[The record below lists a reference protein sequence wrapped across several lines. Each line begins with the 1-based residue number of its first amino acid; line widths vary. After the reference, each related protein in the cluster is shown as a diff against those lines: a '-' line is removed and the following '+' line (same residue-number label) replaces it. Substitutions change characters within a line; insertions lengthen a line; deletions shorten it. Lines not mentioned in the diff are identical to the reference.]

1 MNPFGTFISATTDYG
16 IKRIFG
22 QEGCEYVTANFLSD
36 VLDTPD
42 RIEEV
47 KFLPQELLPGSPGER
62 LAIVDVRCVTGNGE
76 QFIVEMQRNRQRYFK
91 DRTVY
96 YSTFPIVQ
104 QAQNGDAWQFHL
116 DPVYCIG
123 IVDFSFSE
131 DGNYFSRIK
140 LQNEQTNEVFF
151 DKLTY
156 IFLELPKFNLSLS
169 EIVTPRDRWMY
180 FLKHLA
186 EFDEIPSVFT
196 ESYLIQACE
205 IALYAAL
212 SPLERYAYEQD
223 LKRARDSYAVYKTI
237 EEEALERGLERG
249 LEQGLVRGREE
260 GREEG
265 ERQAKQEAILKLLLR
280 RFDSVPE
287 SVINTITSIQ
297 RLSDLD
303 SLLDNALT
311 AQTLEEIFMEYDQ

>member
-1 MNPFGTFISATTDYG
+1 MNPFSTFISATTDYG

-36 VLDTPD
+36 VLETPS

-62 LAIVDVRCVTGNGE
+62 LAIVDVRCVTGAGE
-76 QFIVEMQRNRQRYFK
+76 HFIVEMQRNRQRYFK

-104 QAQNGDAWQFHL
+104 QAQKGEAWQFHL
-116 DPVYCIG
+116 DAVYCIG

-131 DGNYFSRIK
+131 NGDYFSRIQ
-140 LQNEQTNEVFF
+140 LQNEKTNEVFF

-169 EIVTPRDRWMY
+169 ELLTPRDKWMY
-180 FLKHLA
+180 FFKHLA
-186 EFDEIPSVFT
+186 ELDEIPAEFT
-196 ESYLIQACE
+196 EPYLIQACE
-205 IALYAAL
+205 IASYAAL
-212 SPLERYAYEQD
+212 SPWERYAYEQS
-223 LKRARDSYAVYKTI
+223 LKSARDSYAVYKTV
-237 EEEALERGLERG
+237 EEESLERG

-260 GREEG
+260 ERTTIALAMLNDNQPIDTIVKYTGLSEE
-265 ERQAKQEAILKLLLR
+265 EVVQLMQLVN
-280 RFDSVPE
+280 S
-287 SVINTITSIQ
+287 ST
-297 RLSDLD
+297 
-303 SLLDNALT
+303 
-311 AQTLEEIFMEYDQ
+311 

>member
-1 MNPFGTFISATTDYG
+1 MYTINTFISATTDYG
-16 IKRIFG
+16 FKRIFG

-36 VLDTPD
+36 TLDTPA

-104 QAQNGDAWQFHL
+104 QAQKGQPWQFHL

-131 DGNYFSRIK
+131 NGHYFSSIK
-140 LQNEQTNEVFF
+140 LKNEQTDEVFF

-169 EIVTPRDRWMY
+169 ELVTPRDKWMY
-180 FLKHLA
+180 FLKHIVEL
-186 EFDEIPSVFT
+186 DEIPAVFT
-196 ESYLIQACE
+196 EPYLIQACE
-205 IALYAAL
+205 IASYAAL
-212 SPLERYAYEQD
+212 TPWERYAYEQS
-223 LKRARDSYAVYKTI
+223 LKTARDSYATHKTA
-237 EEEALERGLERG
+237 EEEGLARG
-249 LEQGLVRGREE
+249 LEQG
-260 GREEG
+260 
-265 ERQAKQEAILKLLLR
+265 ERRAKQNAVLKVLLL

-287 SVINTITSIQ
+287 SVINRITAIRSLS
-297 RLSDLD
+297 RLD
-303 SLLDNALT
+303 ALFEDAMT
-311 AQTLEEIFMEYDQ
+311 VQTLDEIDLENHNC